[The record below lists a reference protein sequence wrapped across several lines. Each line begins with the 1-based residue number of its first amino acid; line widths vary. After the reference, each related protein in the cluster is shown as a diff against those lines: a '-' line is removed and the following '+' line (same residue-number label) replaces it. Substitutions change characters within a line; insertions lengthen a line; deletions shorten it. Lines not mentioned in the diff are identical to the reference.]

1 MSDRVIAKPT
11 SKDPRGS
18 LLWQAS
24 TLAAG
29 TLASLTGLRKYAE
42 VDAVRVEF
50 MDFCEE
56 NEGRYSSWSSAWQ
69 TFATLKGFTHGT
81 GASRSQ

>member
-69 TFATLKGFTHGT
+69 AFNTLKGFTHGT

>member
-1 MSDRVIAKPT
+1 MTERIIAKPT
-11 SKDPRGS
+11 SGDPQGS

-29 TLASLTGLRKYAE
+29 TLASLTGLRRYSE
-42 VDAVRVEF
+42 IDAVRLEF

-56 NEGRYSSWSSAWQ
+56 CEGQFASWQPAWQ
-69 TFATLKGFTHGT
+69 AFATLKGFTHGT
-81 GASRSQ
+81 G